1 MSIPSTP
8 LNQSVTATTSNGA
21 LVAPMNFLTNT
32 DNLNTI
38 ANGVGF
44 VNGVLPVSKGGTN
57 ATSLTGYVKGNGAAT
72 FTASPTVPST
82 DITGLGTMSVQNA
95 NTVAITGGNI
105 TGITDLAVAD
115 GGTGA
120 STLTGYVKGNGTLAF
135 TALGTIPNTD
145 ITGLG
150 NSSTL
155 NVGNTANTVAAGDD
169 PRFTDSRTPTGAAGG
184 DLTGTYPNPTLTTTN
199 VAAGSYGSVSSS
211 STTTVDSKGRVTS
224 ISANN
229 IQIAQS
235 QVTNLVTDLA
245 AKIPAIEKAN
255 ANGVATLDAGG
266 KVPLTQIPDSVLG
279 QLSYM
284 GTWNASTN
292 NPALA
297 NPPAS
302 TTQGDYYV
310 VSVAGTQFSISFEV
324 GDWIISNGTAWEK
337 VDNTDAVA
345 SVFGRLGVVT
355 AASGDYSAVQI
366 TYTPTGNVAATNV
379 QAAINELDSEKLTKA
394 ANLADLVSPST
405 ARDNLGLGT
414 MSVQN
419 SNNVSISG
427 GSIAGIT
434 DLAVADGGTGASTL
448 TGYVKGNGTAA
459 LTASSTIPNT
469 DITGLGTMSTQN
481 SNSVSITGGS
491 ITGITDLA
499 VADGGTGVS
508 TTPANGQL
516 LIGNGTNY
524 TVANLTAGT
533 GVTITNSAGGIS
545 IATTGAQTAQVITA
559 EITNAESIT
568 ITRGQ
573 VVYAFGATG
582 NRMSVKLAYNTADA
596 TSAKTIGIVSDASIA
611 ANGTGIITMVGTV
624 DGLTLGAY
632 AEGDQLYLGATAGSV
647 TNVKPYAPN
656 HLVYVGIVERA
667 NNGNGELYV
676 RVQNGY
682 ELNEL
687 HDVQITTPPSAGAL
701 LVYDATNSLWKAA
714 TLTAGTNIAV
724 TNGNASV
731 TVGITGIIAGTNGG
745 TGVNNGANTIT
756 IAGNVTHA
764 GAFTQSFTATANTSL
779 TLPTTGTLAT
789 LAGSEALSNKTI
801 TASPISGSTGAFTT
815 LSASGLF
822 QATAAGNNSQ
832 FGVSASGTDNYIR
845 LIGNA
850 TNWDIAAQNS
860 DLFGIAE
867 AGVAYRMTIAK
878 TSGSTVFSGGLN
890 STAIGATTPST
901 GAFTTVTATGAI
913 FSSGANLVNSAAKVL
928 ISYEGGG
935 ASYIQAYGTNN
946 ATAGTLLIRTQS
958 ADASVGA
965 IPAVFSST
973 GLAVTGSTSTTS
985 TDTNNDFT
993 SSAKVNIINYDAAAF
1008 GRTMGV
1014 NFCVGSTAEKIA
1026 GVYGVYTNY
1035 SSSVGGALAFV
1046 TNNGS
1051 SSYAER
1057 MRLDS
1062 AGNLGIGT
1070 ASPRIR
1076 LEVIGTDA
1084 AESGTSTPNGAIMVS
1099 NPLVSNSQVM
1109 TMGVLNGAGNYSWI
1123 QSRNSTSANF
1133 YSLVLNPSGGNVGIG
1148 TTSPV
1153 SKLDVVETATIK
1165 RVTSGNTMDLNFY
1178 NAVGATVG
1186 AVARLRCDGDNTAN
1200 EFGALSFWTG
1210 RIDISAISERMRITN
1225 AGNVGI
1231 GMTPSNVLD
1240 ITQNQNASSTIKIL
1254 NNSAGTGARVDMVVS
1269 NGTAQSQLTTF
1280 GTGYSGGGI
1289 FRTNGTLVYA
1299 TGAGGLTLST
1309 DTAQPIYFA
1318 TNQTERARIDSS
1330 GNLLVGKTA
1339 DVLANTGCLL
1349 DNRGSFTFTR
1359 NSEVVGYINRLTSDG
1374 SLLSFLQDTTEEG
1387 TISVSGTTVSYNGG
1401 HLSRYSQTADKT
1413 RISLLKGT
1421 VMSNLDKMAMWEK
1434 DGEPLPNEQ
1443 LNCMKVSDVEGDANV
1458 AGVFVNWDD
1467 NDQVNTADMNVA
1479 MTGDMIIRIAQGV
1492 VVQRGDL
1499 LMSAGDG
1506 TAKPQGD
1513 DIIRSKTIAK
1523 VTSSHVTCTYV
1534 DGSYCVP
1541 CVLMA
1546 C

>member
-21 LVAPMNFLTNT
+21 LVAPMNFFTNT

-211 STTTVDSKGRVTS
+211 STTTVDSKGRITS

-284 GTWNASTN
+284 GTWNASSN

-310 VSVAGTQFSISFEV
+310 VSVAGTQFSISFAV

-345 SVFGRLGVVT
+345 SVFGRLGVIT

-379 QAAINELDSEKLTKA
+379 QAAIDELDSEKLTKA

-459 LTASSTIPNT
+459 LTASNTIPNT
-469 DITGLGTMSTQN
+469 DITGLGTISTQN

-545 IATTGAQTAQVITA
+545 IATTGAQTAQVLTA
-559 EITNAESIT
+559 EVTNAESTT
-568 ITRGQ
+568 ITKGQ

-582 NRMSVKLAYNTADA
+582 NRMSVKLAYNTSDA
-596 TSAKTIGIVSDASIA
+596 TSAKTLGIVSDASIA
-611 ANGTGIITMVGTV
+611 ANGTGIITLVGEV
-624 DGLTLGAY
+624 GGLTLGSY
-632 AEGDQLYLGATAGSV
+632 AEGDQLYLGATAGSL

-667 NNGNGELYV
+667 NNGNGEL
-676 RVQNGY
+676 R
-682 ELNEL
+682 
-687 HDVQITTPPSAGAL
+687 AR
-701 LVYDATNSLWKAA
+701 
-714 TLTAGTNIAV
+714 
-724 TNGNASV
+724 
-731 TVGITGIIAGTNGG
+731 
-745 TGVNNGANTIT
+745 
-756 IAGNVTHA
+756 
-764 GAFTQSFTATANTSL
+764 
-779 TLPTTGTLAT
+779 
-789 LAGSEALSNKTI
+789 SE
-801 TASPISGSTGAFTT
+801 
-815 LSASGLF
+815 
-822 QATAAGNNSQ
+822 
-832 FGVSASGTDNYIR
+832 
-845 LIGNA
+845 
-850 TNWDIAAQNS
+850 
-860 DLFGIAE
+860 
-867 AGVAYRMTIAK
+867 
-878 TSGSTVFSGGLN
+878 
-890 STAIGATTPST
+890 
-901 GAFTTVTATGAI
+901 
-913 FSSGANLVNSAAKVL
+913 
-928 ISYEGGG
+928 
-935 ASYIQAYGTNN
+935 
-946 ATAGTLLIRTQS
+946 
-958 ADASVGA
+958 
-965 IPAVFSST
+965 
-973 GLAVTGSTSTTS
+973 
-985 TDTNNDFT
+985 
-993 SSAKVNIINYDAAAF
+993 
-1008 GRTMGV
+1008 
-1014 NFCVGSTAEKIA
+1014 
-1026 GVYGVYTNY
+1026 
-1035 SSSVGGALAFV
+1035 
-1046 TNNGS
+1046 
-1051 SSYAER
+1051 
-1057 MRLDS
+1057 
-1062 AGNLGIGT
+1062 
-1070 ASPRIR
+1070 
-1076 LEVIGTDA
+1076 
-1084 AESGTSTPNGAIMVS
+1084 
-1099 NPLVSNSQVM
+1099 
-1109 TMGVLNGAGNYSWI
+1109 
-1123 QSRNSTSANF
+1123 
-1133 YSLVLNPSGGNVGIG
+1133 
-1148 TTSPV
+1148 
-1153 SKLDVVETATIK
+1153 
-1165 RVTSGNTMDLNFY
+1165 
-1178 NAVGATVG
+1178 
-1186 AVARLRCDGDNTAN
+1186 RLRAKRTARR
-1200 EFGALSFWTG
+1200 A
-1210 RIDISAISERMRITN
+1210 DYH
-1225 AGNVGI
+1225 
-1231 GMTPSNVLD
+1231 
-1240 ITQNQNASSTIKIL
+1240 
-1254 NNSAGTGARVDMVVS
+1254 NSCGWCVA
-1269 NGTAQSQLTTF
+1269 
-1280 GTGYSGGGI
+1280 
-1289 FRTNGTLVYA
+1289 
-1299 TGAGGLTLST
+1299 
-1309 DTAQPIYFA
+1309 
-1318 TNQTERARIDSS
+1318 
-1330 GNLLVGKTA
+1330 
-1339 DVLANTGCLL
+1339 CL
-1349 DNRGSFTFTR
+1349 
-1359 NSEVVGYINRLTSDG
+1359 
-1374 SLLSFLQDTTEEG
+1374 
-1387 TISVSGTTVSYNGG
+1387 
-1401 HLSRYSQTADKT
+1401 
-1413 RISLLKGT
+1413 
-1421 VMSNLDKMAMWEK
+1421 
-1434 DGEPLPNEQ
+1434 
-1443 LNCMKVSDVEGDANV
+1443 
-1458 AGVFVNWDD
+1458 
-1467 NDQVNTADMNVA
+1467 
-1479 MTGDMIIRIAQGV
+1479 
-1492 VVQRGDL
+1492 
-1499 LMSAGDG
+1499 
-1506 TAKPQGD
+1506 
-1513 DIIRSKTIAK
+1513 
-1523 VTSSHVTCTYV
+1523 
-1534 DGSYCVP
+1534 
-1541 CVLMA
+1541 
-1546 C
+1546 

>member
-21 LVAPMNFLTNT
+21 LVAPMNFFTNT

-44 VNGVLPVSKGGTN
+44 VNGTLPVSKGGTN

-95 NTVAITGGNI
+95 NTVSITGGNI

-211 STTTVDSKGRVTS
+211 STTTVDSKGRITS

-255 ANGVATLDAGG
+255 ANGVATLDSGG

-284 GTWNASTN
+284 GTWNASSN

-310 VSVAGTQFSISFEV
+310 VSVAGTQFSISFAV

-345 SVFGRLGVVT
+345 SVFGRLGVIT

-379 QAAINELDSEKLTKA
+379 QAAIDELDSEKLTKA

-459 LTASSTIPNT
+459 LTASNTIPNT
-469 DITGLGTMSTQN
+469 DITGLGTISTQN

-545 IATTGAQTAQVITA
+545 IATTGAQTAQVLTA
-559 EITNAESIT
+559 EVTNAESTT
-568 ITRGQ
+568 ITKGQ

-582 NRMSVKLAYNTADA
+582 NRMSVKLAYNTLDA
-596 TSAKTIGIVSDASIA
+596 TSAKTLGIVSDASIA
-611 ANGTGIITMVGTV
+611 ANGTGTITLVGEV
-624 DGLTLGAY
+624 GGLTLGAY

-687 HDVQITTPPSAGAL
+687 HDVQITTTPAAGAL

-714 TLTAGTNIAV
+714 TLTAGTNIAI
-724 TNGNASV
+724 TNADASV
-731 TVGITGIIAGTNGG
+731 TVGITGVIAGTYGG

-764 GAFTQSFTATANTSL
+764 GAFTQSFTATANTAL
-779 TLPTTGTLAT
+779 TLPVTGTLAT

-801 TASPISGSTGAFTT
+801 TASAF
-815 LSASGLF
+815 
-822 QATAAGNNSQ
+822 N
-832 FGVSASGTDNYIR
+832 GT
-845 LIGNA
+845 
-850 TNWDIAAQNS
+850 
-860 DLFGIAE
+860 
-867 AGVAYRMTIAK
+867 V
-878 TSGSTVFSGGLN
+878 
-890 STAIGATTPST
+890 GATTPSSVAATT
-901 GAFTTVTATGAI
+901 GTFSSSLGVTGVVTTASGIVDTSGTLNLYRTAGPSNLDWSSGQALNISTVTSAGSAGRSTVAT
-913 FSSGANLVNSAAKVL
+913 
-928 ISYEGGG
+928 
-935 ASYIQAYGTNN
+935 
-946 ATAGTLLIRTQS
+946 
-958 ADASVGA
+958 
-965 IPAVFSST
+965 FSST
-973 GLAVTGSTSTTS
+973 GLAVTGALTVASSGNTESS
-985 TDTNNDFT
+985 VT
-993 SSAKVNIINYDAAAF
+993 SSAGTPAFTLIPSGSGIQPIIAYKTSSGAALRFGTVTGAGLAGFAAQMVLDAS
-1008 GRTMGV
+1008 G
-1014 NFCVGSTAEKIA
+1014 NVGIGATTVA
-1026 GVYGVYTNY
+1026 GVDSRLRV
-1035 SSSVGGALAFV
+1035 VGGSDGNSGISMGCSATDRPTLGFRVSDNSQRAKIEL
-1046 TNNGS
+1046 NDANGS
-1051 SSYAER
+1051 GGD
-1057 MRLDS
+1057 RLGLF
-1062 AGNLGIGT
+1062 AF
-1070 ASPRIR
+1070 
-1076 LEVIGTDA
+1076 
-1084 AESGTSTPNGAIMVS
+1084 SG
-1099 NPLVSNSQVM
+1099 
-1109 TMGVLNGAGNYSWI
+1109 GVLNEVM
-1123 QSRNSTSANF
+1123 
-1133 YSLVLNPSGGNVGIG
+1133 SLRGGGNVGIG
-1148 TTSPV
+1148 TSSPATT
-1153 SKLDVVETATIK
+1153 LDVQAANASL
-1165 RVTSGNTMDLNFY
+1165 RVYGT
-1178 NAVGATVG
+1178 GATDTPQFQLRNGSQIWQQIVDG
-1186 AVARLRCDGDNTAN
+1186 ADSHKWKLRTGGGTTVLNCDPSAFGLAVT
-1200 EFGALSFWTG
+1200 GALSATG
-1210 RIDISAISERMRITN
+1210 TATLSSTSNTVLMVGTSSSDANYRVRID
-1225 AGNVGI
+1225 
-1231 GMTPSNVLD
+1231 
-1240 ITQNQNASSTIKIL
+1240 
-1254 NNSAGTGARVDMVVS
+1254 
-1269 NGTAQSQLTTF
+1269 
-1280 GTGYSGGGI
+1280 GGG
-1289 FRTNGTLVYA
+1289 
-1299 TGAGGLTLST
+1299 GAALRT
-1309 DTAQPIYFA
+1309 DT
-1318 TNQTERARIDSS
+1318 
-1330 GNLLVGKTA
+1330 TA
-1339 DVLANTGCLL
+1339 DSTVIGFFRSGTN
-1349 DNRGSFTFTR
+1349 
-1359 NSEVVGYINRLTSDG
+1359 V
-1374 SLLSFLQDTTEEG
+1374 G
-1387 TISVSGTTVSYNGG
+1387 TISVTTTATAYNTSSDYRLKDITGSLTDSGSFIDALKPKVGTWKADGSKFVGFLAHEFAEVSPSSVTG
-1401 HLSRYSQTADKT
+1401 
-1413 RISLLKGT
+1413 
-1421 VMSNLDKMAMWEK
+1421 EK
-1434 DGEPLPNEQ
+1434 DA
-1443 LNCMKVSDVEGDANV
+1443 VDADGNPKYQAMQASSAEVIANLV
-1458 AGVFVNWDD
+1458 AEL
-1467 NDQVNTADMNVA
+1467 QSLRQRVA
-1479 MTGDMIIRIAQGV
+1479 A
-1492 VVQRGDL
+1492 L
-1499 LMSAGDG
+1499 ENS
-1506 TAKPQGD
+1506 
-1513 DIIRSKTIAK
+1513 
-1523 VTSSHVTCTYV
+1523 
-1534 DGSYCVP
+1534 
-1541 CVLMA
+1541 
-1546 C
+1546 

>member
-72 FTASPTVPST
+72 FTASLTVPST
-82 DITGLGTMSVQNA
+82 DITGLGTMSVQNS
-95 NTVAITGGNI
+95 NTVSITGGNI

-155 NVGNTANTVAAGDD
+155 NVGTTANTVAAGDD

-211 STTTVDSKGRVTS
+211 STTTVDSKGRITN

-310 VSVAGTQFSISFEV
+310 VSAAGTQFSISFEI

-345 SVFGRLGVVT
+345 SVFGRLGVIT

-379 QAAINELDSEKLTKA
+379 QAAIDELDSEKLTKA

-405 ARDNLGLGT
+405 ARDNLQLGT

-419 SNNVSISG
+419 SNNVSITG
-427 GSIAGIT
+427 GSVAGIT

-448 TGYVKGNGTAA
+448 TGYIKGNGTLAF
-459 LTASSTIPNT
+459 TASGTIPNT
-469 DITGLGTMSTQN
+469 DITGLGSMSTQN
-481 SNSVSITGGS
+481 ANTVAITGGN
-491 ITGITDLA
+491 ITGITDLL

-701 LVYDATNSLWKAA
+701 LVYDATNALWKAA
-714 TLTAGTNIAV
+714 RLTAGTNIAI
-724 TNGNASV
+724 TNADASV
-731 TVGITGIIAGTNGG
+731 TVGITGVIAGTNGG

-779 TLPTTGTLAT
+779 TLPVTGTLAT

-801 TASPISGSTGAFTT
+801 TASAFNGTVGATTASTGAFTT
-815 LSASGLF
+815 LSATGNASFNTGSSG
-822 QATAAGNNSQ
+822 GI
-832 FGVSASGTDNYIR
+832 VSGTSTY
-845 LIGNA
+845 
-850 TNWDIAAQNS
+850 
-860 DLFGIAE
+860 
-867 AGVAYRMTIAK
+867 
-878 TSGSTVFSGGLN
+878 SGYLSAVGGG
-890 STAIGATTPST
+890 SGATINITPN
-901 GAFTTVTATGAI
+901 TV
-913 FSSGANLVNSAAKVL
+913 SGANGVDYNTSFVA
-928 ISYEGGG
+928 GGSG
-935 ASYIQAYGTNN
+935 PHNFKIGGT
-946 ATAGTLLIRTQS
+946 TY
-958 ADASVGA
+958 
-965 IPAVFSST
+965 AVVSST

-1062 AGNLGIGT
+1062 AGNLGIGST
-1070 ASPRIR
+1070 APYNALTIQGSSSRMDLNDGGGASRKALLLEPLGYGGNSYARI
-1076 LEVIGTDA
+1076 EA
-1084 AESGTSTPNGAIMVS
+1084 YNYGTSTGGN
-1099 NPLVSNSQVM
+1099 LV
-1109 TMGVLNGAGNYSWI
+1109 I
-1123 QSRNSTSANF
+1123 NST
-1133 YSLVLNPSGGNVGIG
+1133 GGNLLVG
-1148 TTSPV
+1148 TTSGGYNGKIV
-1153 SKLDVVETATIK
+1153 SVAPTSVAALVLDAA
-1165 RVTSGNTMDLNFY
+1165 SGTNTGINFY
-1178 NAVGATVG
+1178 NAG
-1186 AVARLRCDGDNTAN
+1186 
-1200 EFGALSFWTG
+1200 
-1210 RIDISAISERMRITN
+1210 
-1225 AGNVGI
+1225 
-1231 GMTPSNVLD
+1231 
-1240 ITQNQNASSTIKIL
+1240 TIKW
-1254 NNSAGTGARVDMVVS
+1254 TTQV
-1269 NGTAQSQLTTF
+1269 LTTGEYRWYDF
-1280 GTGYSGGGI
+1280 TSG
-1289 FRTNGTLVYA
+1289 A
-1299 TGAGGLTLST
+1299 
-1309 DTAQPIYFA
+1309 
-1318 TNQTERARIDSS
+1318 ERVRIDSS
-1330 GNLLVGKTA
+1330 GHFLLNSTTMTGGISSQQLSSGGDCFQARLDASGSALTVIGTA
-1339 DVLANTGCLL
+1339 STSTAAYFITSSGTAGSITCSGTGTTYNTASDYRRKSNVKDLTGS
-1349 DNRGSFTFTR
+1349 GSFIDALKPRTFDWDTGDKGVGFIAHEFA
-1359 NSEVVGYINRLTSDG
+1359 EVSP
-1374 SLLSFLQDTTEEG
+1374 S
-1387 TISVSGTTVSYNGG
+1387 SVCG
-1401 HLSRYSQTADKT
+1401 
-1413 RISLLKGT
+1413 
-1421 VMSNLDKMAMWEK
+1421 EK
-1434 DGEPLPNEQ
+1434 DG
-1443 LNCMKVSDVEGDANV
+1443 VDADGKPIYQAMQASSAEVIANLV
-1458 AGVFVNWDD
+1458 AEL
-1467 NDQVNTADMNVA
+1467 QSLRQRVA
-1479 MTGDMIIRIAQGV
+1479 A
-1492 VVQRGDL
+1492 L
-1499 LMSAGDG
+1499 ENS
-1506 TAKPQGD
+1506 
-1513 DIIRSKTIAK
+1513 
-1523 VTSSHVTCTYV
+1523 
-1534 DGSYCVP
+1534 
-1541 CVLMA
+1541 
-1546 C
+1546 